1 MESQTVNPY
10 ADFDETVPTVQRFEQ
25 TVSTA
30 PSQLP
35 DALEWIT
42 PKAETSGTSSPLAAL
57 TVARNLVFIV
67 ALSAFSSM
75 SPQPIALSSS
85 RRREIVTSAES
96 SPTSVDP
103 AIVEQMRQIFVRG
116 ASEFFQ
122 DGMDSNF
129 AQELLLSVME
139 YGNAAI
145 DATSEYLFSSA
156 ANSDVASEALRR
168 LAEVEDRRISA
179 SRWSLLQRGLKHRSS
194 RVRDGAVLGFS
205 SLDDGRA
212 LQFLKSAETEER
224 VPELRRLIQN
234 VIEQLGTTH
243 GEAAAQG

>member
-1 MESQTVNPY
+1 VKPY
-10 ADFDETVPTVQRFEQ
+10 SDFDGTVPTVQRFEQ
-25 TVSTA
+25 TASTA

-35 DALEWIT
+35 DALERTT
-42 PKAETSGTSSPLAAL
+42 PKAETSATSSSPAAL
-57 TVARNLVFIV
+57 TVARNLVFAV
-67 ALSAFSSM
+67 ALSALSM
-75 SPQPIALSSS
+75 SAQPIPLSSL

-116 ASEFFQ
+116 ASEFFE
-122 DGMDSNF
+122 DGRDSNF

-145 DATSEYLFSSA
+145 DAISEYLFSSA

-168 LAEVEDRRISA
+168 LAEVEDRRVLA
-179 SRWSLLQRGLKHRSS
+179 SRWALLQRGLRHRSS
-194 RVRDGAVLGFS
+194 RVRDGAILGFA
-205 SLDDGRA
+205 SLDDRRA
-212 LQFLKSAETEER
+212 LELLKSVETEER
-224 VPELRRLIQN
+224 VPELRHLIQK